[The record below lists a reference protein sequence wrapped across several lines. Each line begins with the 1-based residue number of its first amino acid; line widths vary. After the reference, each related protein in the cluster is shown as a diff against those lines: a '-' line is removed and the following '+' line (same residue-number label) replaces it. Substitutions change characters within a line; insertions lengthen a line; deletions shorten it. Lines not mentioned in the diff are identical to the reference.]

1 MLDMHCHLDL
11 YQNPQAIVREC
22 TLRKLY
28 VLSVTTTP
36 KAWRGTSQISKNAP
50 RIQTALGL
58 HPQLAHERNSELE
71 LFDQLLPQTRYVGEV
86 GLDGSK
92 NFKNHR
98 DVQIMVF
105 SHILS
110 SLSRA
115 GGRII
120 SIHSVKSAETV
131 VALLCQFPKSGIP
144 IFHWFSGSKS
154 QLKDALQFDSW
165 FSVNPAMLQSKR
177 GQSLLEHIPRNRILP
192 ETDGPFAKHKG
203 KSLMPWDANIVI
215 HQLADLWGMNV
226 EDSQG
231 VIMENFRNLVNM
243 SPAR

>member
-22 TLRKLY
+22 TRRKLY

-36 KAWRGTSQISKNAP
+36 KAWHGTSQISKDAP

-71 LFDQLLPQTRYVGEV
+71 LFDQLLPKTRYVGEV
-86 GLDGSK
+86 GLDGSR
-92 NFKNHR
+92 NFKSHR
-98 DVQIMVF
+98 DMQLMVF
-105 SHILS
+105 SHILT
-110 SLSRA
+110 SLSRV

-120 SIHSVKSAETV
+120 SIHSVNSAETV
-131 VALLCQFPKSGIP
+131 VALLRQFPHSGIP

-154 QLKDALQFDSW
+154 QLKDALLLNSW

-203 KSLMPWDANIVI
+203 RSLMPWDVDVVI
-215 HQLADLWGMNV
+215 HQLSDLWGLNV
-226 EDSQG
+226 EDSQST
-231 VIMENFRNLVNM
+231 IMENFRNLAKMN
-243 SPAR
+243 PAG